1 MPIFSRSVLSQA
13 AVIAFGFGATGL
25 LVGCGGAA
33 DATVAKGDGG
43 VALDASTVVPTDDG
57 SAPAVD
63 GSPAPGVDA
72 GPLPDAGPPAP
83 RNSSCTPSS
92 AQTGTL
98 VNTSHGRLDG
108 TLVYVLPVD
117 GAYSCNGDSSHVHL
131 QVEVSGL
138 VYDVAVD
145 IGSSGDDVGMYE
157 ETLAI
162 PGGTWAEG
170 WHGADSL
177 AYPSLGLKSTSFP
190 TTTPADIASQVES
203 LLTSTSKISIFCTGY
218 TPGDNGCHDVHY
230 EDGTG
235 KDGAIVLD
243 PTAATSP
250 ILFFRFQGQ
259 SF

>member
-1 MPIFSRSVLSQA
+1 MIALGVGA
-13 AVIAFGFGATGL
+13 AGL
-25 LVGCGGAA
+25 FVGCGGAA

-43 VALDASTVVPTDDG
+43 VAADASAVVPADDG
-57 SAPAVD
+57 SAPPSD

-72 GPLPDAGPPAP
+72 GPSLPDAGPPAP

-108 TLVYVLPVD
+108 TLVYVLPVN

-138 VYDVAVD
+138 VYDVAVN

-157 ETLAI
+157 DTLTI

-170 WHGADSL
+170 WHSADSL
-177 AYPSLGLKSTSFP
+177 AYPSIGLKLTSFP
-190 TTTPADIASQVES
+190 TTTPADVASQVES
-203 LLTSTSKISIFCTGY
+203 LLTSTSKISISAPA
-218 TPGDNGCHDVHY
+218 TPPA
-230 EDGTG
+230 T
-235 KDGAIVLD
+235 
-243 PTAATSP
+243 TAATTCTTRTAPETTAPSSSTRRP
-250 ILFFRFQGQ
+250 RRRRFLFFRFQGQ